1 VTFVLK
7 NWTPEKFE
15 SSPFTPYQ
23 PSNVNMAPSLTHVS
37 ASLYRGLAIG
47 VLVSWTLTSLG
58 YTALAALNTNSTYL
72 EIIAC
77 TTMFTF
83 LMCRLLVA
91 WKPSSKSENVTI
103 AQLIASA
110 DSGSRRGAF
119 VLFSLCCTWLC
130 ELLNQALVLFF
141 MTVFGGV
148 IATAIYND
156 AFTDGV
162 QETEPQDGS
171 TTSLSVHVKEF
182 NETVGFD
189 PTEIFKMIPPRVWL
203 YFVGLMWLNFLSLGV
218 YVLGHAVVS
227 LKKLLTSPTSTATA
241 TESAVDKAVPGDAS
255 K

>member
-1 VTFVLK
+1 
-7 NWTPEKFE
+7 
-15 SSPFTPYQ
+15 
-23 PSNVNMAPSLTHVS
+23 
-37 ASLYRGLAIG
+37 
-47 VLVSWTLTSLG
+47 
-58 YTALAALNTNSTYL
+58 
-72 EIIAC
+72 
-77 TTMFTF
+77 
-83 LMCRLLVA
+83 MCRLLVA
-91 WKPSSKSENVTI
+91 WNPSSKSENVTI

-119 VLFSLCCTWLC
+119 VLLSLCCTWLY

-156 AFTDGV
+156 AFTDSV

-203 YFVGLMWLNFLSLGV
+203 YFVGLMWLNFFSLGV

-227 LKKLLTSPTSTATA
+227 LKKVLTLPTSVSTATK
-241 TESAVDKAVPGDAS
+241 ESTVDKAVPVNSSDRLS
-255 K
+255 D

>member
-1 VTFVLK
+1 
-7 NWTPEKFE
+7 
-15 SSPFTPYQ
+15 
-23 PSNVNMAPSLTHVS
+23 MSLSLSH
-37 ASLYRGLAIG
+37 ASLYKGLAIG
-47 VLVSWTLTSLG
+47 LLVSWTLTALS
-58 YTALAALNTNSTYL
+58 YTALVALNTNSTYL

-91 WKPSSKSENVTI
+91 WNPSPKSENITI

-110 DSGSRRGAF
+110 DSGSCRGAL
-119 VLFSLCCTWLC
+119 VLFSLCCTWLY

-162 QETEPQDGS
+162 QETEPHNGS

-182 NETVGFD
+182 KETVGFD
-189 PTEIFKMIPPRVWL
+189 PTELFKMIPPRVL
-203 YFVGLMWLNFLSLGV
+203 LCFVGLMWLNFLSLGA

-227 LKKLLTSPTSTATA
+227 LKKVLSSPTSTSTT
-241 TESAVDKAVPGDAS
+241 TESTVDKAVAVAS
-255 K
+255 SE

>member
-1 VTFVLK
+1 
-7 NWTPEKFE
+7 
-15 SSPFTPYQ
+15 
-23 PSNVNMAPSLTHVS
+23 MALCLSYVS
-37 ASLYRGLAIG
+37 ASLYKGLAIG
-47 VLVSWTLTSLG
+47 LLISWTLTSLG

-91 WKPSSKSENVTI
+91 WNPSSKSENVTI

-110 DSGSRRGAF
+110 DSGSCRGAL
-119 VLFSLCCTWLC
+119 VLFSLCCTWLY

-141 MTVFGGV
+141 MTVFG
-148 IATAIYND
+148 T
-156 AFTDGV
+156 
-162 QETEPQDGS
+162 ETQNGS

-182 NETVGFD
+182 KETAGFD
-189 PTEIFKMIPPRVWL
+189 PTEIFKMIPPRVLL

-227 LKKLLTSPTSTATA
+227 LKKVLTLPTSTSRD
-241 TESAVDKAVPGDAS
+241 EGVDG
-255 K
+255 